1 MKNTIMVSKEITS
14 KRNIPVLQFKKFSKE
29 NILLNKYNSK
39 KTDYTNDGKESVI
52 NE

>member
-14 KRNIPVLQFKKFSKE
+14 KE

-39 KTDYTNDGKESVI
+39 KIDYTNDGKESVI